1 MNKKFVEILGYRKK
15 KPKNEVKLQMLIL
28 KDLKLK
34 FELILMLKKLKF
46 LKLDLISR
54 SGCSDKFESEKKKKK
69 KKNSKGVNIEPP

>member
-1 MNKKFVEILGYRKK
+1 MNQKFVEILDYKKK

-28 KDLKLK
+28 KDVKLK
-34 FELILMLKKLKF
+34 FELILKLKKLKF

-54 SGCSDKFESEKKKKK
+54 SKYSDRLESEKKKKK